1 MGFVELSR
9 AECLELLAA
18 KQVGRVAVTGPEGP
32 QIYPVNYTMHRDGVL
47 FRTAPYTQLAGLVRN
62 APAAFEVDDI
72 DEFLE
77 SGWSVVVTGTAT
89 YVDDPDD
96 LPDSRAGLPD
106 SWAAGDRTLFVRI
119 EPTGVTGRRVNS
131 P

>member
-1 MGFVELSR
+1 M
-9 AECLELLAA
+9 A
-18 KQVGRVAVTGPEGP
+18 TGTG
-32 QIYPVNYTMHRDGVL
+32 G
-47 FRTAPYTQLAGLVRN
+47 TAPYTQLAGLVRN

-72 DEFLE
+72 DDFLE
-77 SGWSVVVTGTAT
+77 SGWSVVLTGTAT

-96 LPDSRAGLPD
+96 LPDSRVGFPD